1 MCHRHRERSGFLH
14 QMISEGNVLNWGETD
29 SACPDG
35 GEPPITVFV
44 VVLLNTVDEFVD
56 LVRKAKGGVAEG
68 RIESMMMTQPGSNRI
83 QIVAGV
89 TLSSLGFPGDVRVDN
104 LDEDMLRELLRSIPP
119 FSRSG

>member
-1 MCHRHRERSGFLH
+1 MSPSSTTGVNVRRQFTENPEDYAGMCHRHRERSGFLH
-14 QMISEGNVLNWGETD
+14 QMISEGNVLNWAETD

-68 RIESMMMTQPGSNRI
+68 RIESMMMTQPGVLIESK
-83 QIVAGV
+83 
-89 TLSSLGFPGDVRVDN
+89 LSLASH
-104 LDEDMLRELLRSIPP
+104 
-119 FSRSG
+119 